1 MREEKTKLVIEDNA
15 IYEIDLECM
24 RKKEERKRKKENK
37 HSLNKK
43 SSVKRQEKP

>member
-24 RKKEERKRKKENK
+24 RKKEERKRKK
-37 HSLNKK
+37 
-43 SSVKRQEKP
+43 